1 MTFRVLQKTRCV
13 VGYFYIL
20 KFCPPGCN
28 QQKTVLYLQP
38 NRKNSATFVS
48 VILFPGTN
56 MCAVSLFRQL
66 SLDSSDYHPVIITG
80 AVTRMWEDRGEAPE
94 FQKKNSNCWPDER
107 QTWWKSSAHVLILTS
122 ITGGIQIIQI
132 MNECQPAVHRCDTC
146 CCSWPHLL
154 LALRLQWEKKNVHFL
169 MALKS
174 IWLTHRHPNTITVTL
189 IVPAGC
195 SEITPSTSGRR
206 DVWVKCQILIIA
218 PPLCTLIQWVQKSFL
233 LQRLMVQEVTF
244 YFGKCESL
252 NAKGVKDNNG
262 VNKK

>member
-28 QQKTVLYLQP
+28 QQKNVLYLQP

-154 LALRLQWEKKNVHFL
+154 LALRLQWEKKKRSLSDGIKIH
-169 MALKS
+169 
-174 IWLTHRHPNTITVTL
+174 LTNSQAPKHNHGDINCPCRLQWDHTIN
-189 IVPAGC
+189 IGKA
-195 SEITPSTSGRR
+195 
-206 DVWVKCQILIIA
+206 W
-218 PPLCTLIQWVQKSFL
+218 
-233 LQRLMVQEVTF
+233 RL
-244 YFGKCESL
+244 S
-252 NAKGVKDNNG
+252 
-262 VNKK
+262 